1 MTKQN
6 KETGASK
13 LTPPYCITSHAHI
26 DKLEVMGCTFA
37 IKLPFIS
44 VILSPYL

>member
-13 LTPPYCITSHAHI
+13 LTPP
-26 DKLEVMGCTFA
+26 
-37 IKLPFIS
+37 
-44 VILSPYL
+44 